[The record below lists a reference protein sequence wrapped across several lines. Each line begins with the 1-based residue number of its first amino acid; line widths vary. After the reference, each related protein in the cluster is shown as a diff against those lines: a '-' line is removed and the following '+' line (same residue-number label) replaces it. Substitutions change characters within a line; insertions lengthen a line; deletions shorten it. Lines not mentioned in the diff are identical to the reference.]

1 MSDGPLLNDV
11 TRAFAEAHRNEDVR
25 DLALKTKR
33 TADLDLPAALD
44 QIAGWQIA
52 RNKLPQWAA
61 CADIVYPAH
70 ISMEQCSSQFTAQ
83 YKVEI
88 ARRLLRSLPQSAGQ
102 TANDATMTDLTGG
115 FGVDFSYL
123 ARGFG
128 HATYVERQSHL
139 CELAAHNMAALGLT
153 QAQVVCGDGVE
164 YLRAMEPAQ
173 LIYIDPARRDEHG
186 ARTYAIEDCTPDVLA
201 LREADCSIAVAEGSD
216 ASCQIAQVVLLDS
229 DFTNLP
235 QVVMEGRKVV
245 NNVTRTASV
254 FFIKTIYSVLVSV
267 ICLLANIPFP
277 FIPIQITVLDAAIEG
292 YPSFLTI
299 WESDTRKIRGR
310 FLKTALSNA
319 LPFALTVTAMV
330 AVTSII
336 APFTVE
342 QRQTVMYFLL
352 IFISMAAVVKSCIPF
367 NGLRTFICITMVIGT
382 FGGLAILPSLFEISA
397 ITAGMGKYLLAG
409 GSLSV
414 VCLLLLLGTRGVL
427 GRKRLSEAEAV
438 R

>member
-1 MSDGPLLNDV
+1 MVFPSFTQLDAMDCGPTCLRMIAKFYGKNYSLQTLRTKCHI
-11 TRAFAEAHRNEDVR
+11 TREGV
-25 DLALKTKR
+25 
-33 TADLDLPAALD
+33 
-44 QIAGWQIA
+44 
-52 RNKLPQWAA
+52 
-61 CADIVYPAH
+61 
-70 ISMEQCSSQFTAQ
+70 SM
-83 YKVEI
+83 
-88 ARRLLRSLPQSAGQ
+88 
-102 TANDATMTDLTGG
+102 
-115 FGVDFSYL
+115 
-123 ARGFG
+123 
-128 HATYVERQSHL
+128 
-139 CELAAHNMAALGLT
+139 LG
-153 QAQVVCGDGVE
+153 
-164 YLRAMEPAQ
+164 
-173 LIYIDPARRDEHG
+173 I
-186 ARTYAIEDCTPDVLA
+186 
-201 LREADCSIAVAEGSD
+201 SD
-216 ASCQIAQVVLLDS
+216 AAELIG
-229 DFTNLP
+229 FRT
-235 QVVMEGRKVV
+235 EGVKLTWEQLRD
-245 NNVTRTASV
+245 
-254 FFIKTIYSVLVSV
+254 
-267 ICLLANIPFP
+267 NIPFP

-330 AVTSII
+330 VVTSII

-352 IFISMAAVVKSCIPF
+352 IVISMAAVVKSCIPF